1 MSDSLRRNFLCSI
14 EEDPSMRYIIHPDHL
29 AAAFHRWHKETRAKR
44 PVCASRLFR
53 VRGDASRPVTGN
65 RLQRRS
71 LGDEAGDPVADYR
84 NVLIALWVAR
94 RLGLTTL
101 ETLRYARDLLVAD
114 REEPGFSDVARKVAS
129 DLRRAGLIACGRE
142 VRHRVL
148 AAQHAALRSMLSPA

>member
-1 MSDSLRRNFLCSI
+1 
-14 EEDPSMRYIIHPDHL
+14 MRYIIHPDHL

-148 AAQHAALRSMLSPA
+148 VAQHTALRSMLSPA

>member
-29 AAAFHRWHKETRAKR
+29 TDAFHRRHKETGAKR
-44 PVCASRLFR
+44 PVHASRLFR
-53 VRGDASRPVTGN
+53 VRGDADRPVTGS
-65 RLQRRS
+65 RLQHRS
-71 LGDEAGDPVADYR
+71 LVDEAGDPVADYR
-84 NVLIALWVAR
+84 NVLVALWVAR

-114 REEPGFSDVARKVAS
+114 REEPGFGDVTRKVAA

-148 AAQHAALRSMLSPA
+148 TAQRTALRSMLSAA